1 MSDIFKQ
8 FDQNNDGWI
17 NKHELIQAYKKYF
30 PNESLEEIEFILQK
44 IDKDQSGCINFN
56 EFATAMTAR

>member
-1 MSDIFKQ
+1 MTQEERRKISDIFKQ

-30 PNESLEEIEFILQK
+30 PNESLEEI
-44 IDKDQSGCINFN
+44 
-56 EFATAMTAR
+56 